1 MATFPLSSAPSPI
14 MYAANTPNN
23 KRRHGSHRRLRT
35 CSPDL
40 KENLVQCADA
50 ICDQPMGFEQSTV
63 PINRPVPFPKKLT
76 PCVKRGRPDEDEG
89 EEEKEGVAAKRTH
102 IDDKAGGE
110 EDLEVFTNQKEEE
123 VVRPYS
129 WFSSIRKRLD
139 AHEECS

>member
-1 MATFPLSSAPSPI
+1 MWCAGFDPS
-14 MYAANTPNN
+14 
-23 KRRHGSHRRLRT
+23 HVT
-35 CSPDL
+35 CYEDL
-40 KENLVQCADA
+40 LKYV
-50 ICDQPMGFEQSTV
+50 
-63 PINRPVPFPKKLT
+63 
-76 PCVKRGRPDEDEG
+76 CVKRGRPDEDEG

-102 IDDKAGGE
+102 IDDRAGGE

>member
-1 MATFPLSSAPSPI
+1 MQ
-14 MYAANTPNN
+14 
-23 KRRHGSHRRLRT
+23 G
-35 CSPDL
+35 
-40 KENLVQCADA
+40 ADA
-50 ICDQPMGFEQSTV
+50 NCDQPMGFEESTV

-129 WFSSIRKRLD
+129 WFSSIRKRLWGQ
-139 AHEECS
+139 EEEEEF